1 MPKSAQLGVW
11 TQWPFHCVPLMGN
24 ATSLISVFLSAKG
37 TQQHL
42 PLEITV
48 GEDVWFSLH
57 ILWFP
62 QMEVIF
68 ICISEE
74 MLA

>member
-1 MPKSAQLGVW
+1 
-11 TQWPFHCVPLMGN
+11 MGN